1 MESGQS
7 QFAPLK
13 LRSLALVSSS
23 GALPRLRDFHFNLPR
38 RRDSPP
44 SCPLRSPEDRETLQG
59 PRTPAP
65 QATAQKNPTRPAMA
79 SSGSCAAYG
88 MGNEWRQP
96 QGWSAYTTIGETS
109 ADLLASKLYEAAEAN
124 FPERR
129 IRKDFSDG
137 DADFEASFY
146 IIRHTV
152 MPAVLTENFM
162 MDNVEDAAFLLSEKG
177 KTAIIK
183 THIDGINR
191 YLIAYNELFKV
202 LF

>member
-1 MESGQS
+1 
-7 QFAPLK
+7 
-13 LRSLALVSSS
+13 
-23 GALPRLRDFHFNLPR
+23 
-38 RRDSPP
+38 
-44 SCPLRSPEDRETLQG
+44 
-59 PRTPAP
+59 
-65 QATAQKNPTRPAMA
+65 
-79 SSGSCAAYG
+79 

-96 QGWSAYTTIGETS
+96 PGWSAYTTIGETS

-191 YLIAYNELFKV
+191 YFIAYNELFKV

>member
-1 MESGQS
+1 
-7 QFAPLK
+7 
-13 LRSLALVSSS
+13 
-23 GALPRLRDFHFNLPR
+23 
-38 RRDSPP
+38 
-44 SCPLRSPEDRETLQG
+44 
-59 PRTPAP
+59 
-65 QATAQKNPTRPAMA
+65 MA

-96 QGWSAYTTIGETS
+96 QGWSAYTTI
-109 ADLLASKLYEAAEAN
+109 DLLASKLYEAAEAN

-191 YLIAYNELFKV
+191 YFIAYNELFKV

>member
-1 MESGQS
+1 MDIWTTFFSA
-7 QFAPLK
+7 FF
-13 LRSLALVSSS
+13 LVILSSS
-23 GALPRLRDFHFNLPR
+23 IT
-38 RRDSPP
+38 
-44 SCPLRSPEDRETLQG
+44 RSI
-59 PRTPAP
+59 
-65 QATAQKNPTRPAMA
+65 
-79 SSGSCAAYG
+79 
-88 MGNEWRQP
+88 
-96 QGWSAYTTIGETS
+96 SAIIT
-109 ADLLASKLYEAAEAN
+109 
-124 FPERR
+124 ERR

-162 MDNVEDAAFLLSEKG
+162 MDNVDDAAFLLSEKG

>member
-1 MESGQS
+1 MRQCKGVVE
-7 QFAPLK
+7 
-13 LRSLALVSSS
+13 
-23 GALPRLRDFHFNLPR
+23 
-38 RRDSPP
+38 
-44 SCPLRSPEDRETLQG
+44 RETGDETIPLVG
-59 PRTPAP
+59 DAKGFHIFISEP
-65 QATAQKNPTRPAMA
+65 QPDSIVHLP
-79 SSGSCAAYG
+79 
-88 MGNEWRQP
+88 
-96 QGWSAYTTIGETS
+96 
-109 ADLLASKLYEAAEAN
+109 
-124 FPERR
+124 
-129 IRKDFSDG
+129 

-162 MDNVEDAAFLLSEKG
+162 MDNVDDAAFLLSEKG